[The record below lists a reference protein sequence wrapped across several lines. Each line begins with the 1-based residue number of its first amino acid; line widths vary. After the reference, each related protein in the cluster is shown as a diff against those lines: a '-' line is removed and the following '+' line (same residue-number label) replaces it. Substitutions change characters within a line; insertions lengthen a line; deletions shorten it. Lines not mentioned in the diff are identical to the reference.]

1 MWRIRKNNLIINDHD
16 NFFSHRAHLEKLLHA
31 KPHVQNKG
39 PKMPFFLKN
48 KISTNHLLRSIEDKK
63 CYENAIIFSR
73 LLEIESSISNY
84 NKIKRPLYCAAFDK
98 KKYNFDKEEKMRDTQ
113 RENAKLFIRLVRQ
126 KSHYP
131 TKGFLK
137 LNNHKNYYKNI
148 VKRQRFDN
156 PNIDFATFNEFK
168 NNLVQS
174 YNLKRARS
182 VADFK
187 TLSKRRK
194 NNKYYNISDNNL
206 LGINNND
213 TNCLT
218 NVRSP
223 ANSYRTFINSQNR
236 INNNGSLSEREH
248 NGNIIGKKLTRS
260 KSAFLKI

>member
-63 CYENAIIFSR
+63 CYENAVIFSR

-84 NKIKRPLYCAAFDK
+84 NKRKCPLYCAAFDK

-113 RENAKLFIRLVRQ
+113 RENEKLFIRLIKQ

-137 LNNHKNYYKNI
+137 INNHKNYYKSI

-174 YNLKRARS
+174 YNLRRARS
-182 VADFK
+182 VADFGS
-187 TLSKRRK
+187 LRKRR
-194 NNKYYNISDNNL
+194 NNNYYNISDNNL
-206 LGINNND
+206 LGINKND
-213 TNCLT
+213 VNYIT
-218 NVRSP
+218 NVGSP
-223 ANSYRTFINSQNR
+223 VNSYRTFINSQNR
-236 INNNGSLSEREH
+236 INNNGFHSDREH
-248 NGNIIGKKLTRS
+248 NWNTIGK
-260 KSAFLKI
+260 I